1 MRVNPRDVF
10 LVSGHS
16 TASLKNL
23 TPMAIKM
30 GSATASPLLRTIQ
43 PVTQVRNQV
52 LGLNIAFT
60 KSFGVVV
67 VCEAK
72 AER

>member
-1 MRVNPRDVF
+1 
-10 LVSGHS
+10 
-16 TASLKNL
+16 
-23 TPMAIKM
+23 MAIKM

-43 PVTQVRNQV
+43 PVTQERNQV
-52 LGLNIAFT
+52 LGLNIVFT

-67 VCEAK
+67 VREAK

>member
-1 MRVNPRDVF
+1 
-10 LVSGHS
+10 
-16 TASLKNL
+16 
-23 TPMAIKM
+23 MAVKM

-52 LGLNIAFT
+52 LGLNIISNKF
-60 KSFGVVV
+60 FGSVVV
-67 VCEAK
+67 VVREAK